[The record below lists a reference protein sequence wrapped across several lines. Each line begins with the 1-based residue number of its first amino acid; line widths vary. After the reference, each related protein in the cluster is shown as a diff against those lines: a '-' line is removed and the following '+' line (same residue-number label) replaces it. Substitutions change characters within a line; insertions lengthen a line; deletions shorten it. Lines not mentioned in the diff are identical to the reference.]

1 MLADD
6 AIANVIL
13 RFAILLGTT
22 LSAGSVLFAMTHRH
36 TAPAV
41 APILRKQ
48 ILIGACLVIIAEP
61 VRWFVD
67 QLSMSGGDVSLA
79 LDPAMRWI
87 RFEMPQGQAALV
99 RILGVVMVTAFWARW
114 QLLGIVGLTLALGS
128 FAMEGHTAALAKGM
142 PWLSALLFLHLVAVS
157 WWLAGLWPLVVSL
170 RTASDEEARCA
181 VERFGSIAV
190 GAFGLLTIA
199 GAVTLVTLTGWTIG
213 LASPYQRIILAKLF
227 VVAAILALATYN
239 KFVLTPNLMKS
250 LPSATQAL
258 RASIRNEILLA
269 CIVLLLTGFLST
281 MSPGAEH

>member
-13 RFAILLGTT
+13 RFAVLLGIT

-61 VRWFVD
+61 LRWFVD
-67 QLSMSGGDVSLA
+67 QLSMSGGDISLA

-87 RFEMPQGQAALV
+87 RFEMPQGRAALV

-142 PWLSALLFLHLVAVS
+142 PWLAAPLFLHLVAVS
-157 WWLAGLWPLVVSL
+157 WWLAGLWPLAVLL

-181 VERFGSIAV
+181 SIEATS
-190 GAFGLLTIA
+190 GA
-199 GAVTLVTLTGWTIG
+199 
-213 LASPYQRIILAKLF
+213 
-227 VVAAILALATYN
+227 AAIPSVANIERHIPASARRR
-239 KFVLTPNLMKS
+239 KFIAAMGDAAPILIRVRQEPRRQGLKS
-250 LPSATQAL
+250 HFEGS
-258 RASIRNEILLA
+258 
-269 CIVLLLTGFLST
+269 V
-281 MSPGAEH
+281 